1 MHFSAIMLFS
11 SVYLCIHHRCDM
23 CVGVGSN
30 RCGVCWMCVVKH
42 PLCAPAT
49 ISCGPSNIYLFVH
62 ICICEKNSFSK
73 TNHFVDQ
80 PPFIS
85 VLLLC
90 GTLFALVDFRGYHV
104 HRLVAMGSLL
114 VSSVKSA

>member
-1 MHFSAIMLFS
+1 MSCVLDVRNQTSIMCS
-11 SVYLCIHHRCDM
+11 SDDIPQILIC
-23 CVGVGSN
+23 
-30 RCGVCWMCVVKH
+30 
-42 PLCAPAT
+42 
-49 ISCGPSNIYLFVH
+49 FVN

-73 TNHFVDQ
+73 TNHFVNQ
-80 PPFIS
+80 PPCIS